1 MLPFIPWSPWKVNL
15 LFQSLLVFLFSPPV
29 YISSLSLNSFCIFPS
44 ELLRAT
50 TIFNLNLKSVI
61 SRHGK
66 VMDYL
71 RFVLMVKYL
80 CHKIKK
86 IN

>member
-1 MLPFIPWSPWKVNL
+1 MLPFLPWSPREVKL
-15 LFQSLLVFLFSPPV
+15 LFQSLPVFLFPPPM
-29 YISSLSLNSFCIFPS
+29 YISSVSLNSFCIFPS
-44 ELLRAT
+44 ELLRAP

-71 RFVLMVKYL
+71 RFVLTVKYL
-80 CHKIKK
+80 CH
-86 IN
+86 